1 MFTNK
6 STIEKIDQK
15 LINSDFGILLFCP
28 ASSNNFDIKKYQN
41 EDGTPNDLAV
51 QKIYECL
58 KDKHRSVFFGSMVG
72 FIISPSSEH
81 SIRPPFGLNWR
92 EAMSFR
98 EFYGSYSISI
108 FLALKW
114 IYNKPYFITE
124 KAYELLKKA
133 TKKQY
138 PACYKALE
146 RLILEIPPLSS
157 EKYMEDMELLESAE
171 REFISFKAQLP
182 IFIARLFYRHRGIN
196 FTERS
201 GRYTAENTQFYKP
214 DNWRKAPLKATQGS
228 IKNEFVE
235 ECNAI
240 IQTEGDG
247 MHNILEMFSDGI
259 VKNDDVKT
267 QLKQL
272 AELIN
277 NSVVFE
283 CDYENLTKHN
293 MQWFENN
300 LENKMCKEQA
310 RMILPQ
316 SQITTTI
323 NTVDLCT
330 LSSILSQRLDKHAQL
345 EIREV
350 AQQLYDIACE
360 EFGKELVDKLIDIQ
374 NRMVF

>member
-6 STIEKIDQK
+6 STIEKIDEK
-15 LINSDFGILLFCP
+15 LINSDFGVLMFRS
-28 ASSNNFDIKKYQN
+28 ASFNNFDIKKYQN

-58 KDKHRSVFFGSMVG
+58 KKKHRSVFFGSMVG
-72 FIISPSSEH
+72 FGISPDSQH
-81 SIRPPFGLNWR
+81 SIRPPLGLNWR

-182 IFIARLFYRHRGIN
+182 IFIARQFYRHRGIN

-201 GRYTAENTQFYKP
+201 GRYTAENTMFYKP
-214 DNWRKAPLKATQGS
+214 DSWRKAPQKATQGS
-228 IKNEFVE
+228 IENEFISE
-235 ECNAI
+235 KKIFGFLNYTFI
-240 IQTEGDG
+240 TKLIYKWF
-247 MHNILEMFSDGI
+247 NWNL
-259 VKNDDVKT
+259 KN
-267 QLKQL
+267 Q
-272 AELIN
+272 
-277 NSVVFE
+277 
-283 CDYENLTKHN
+283 
-293 MQWFENN
+293 
-300 LENKMCKEQA
+300 MCKEQA

-350 AQQLYDIACE
+350 AKQLYDIACE

-374 NRMVF
+374 NRLIF

>member
-6 STIEKIDQK
+6 STIEKIDEK
-15 LINSDFGILLFCP
+15 LINSDFGVLMFRS
-28 ASSNNFDIKKYQN
+28 ASFNNFDIKKYQN

-58 KDKHRSVFFGSMVG
+58 KHKHRSVFFGSMVG
-72 FIISPSSEH
+72 FRISISSEH
-81 SIRPPFGLNWR
+81 SMSPLLGLNWR

-182 IFIARLFYRHRGIN
+182 IFIARQFYRHRGIN

-228 IKNEFVE
+228 IENEFVKE
-235 ECNAI
+235 KEPYI
-240 IQTEGDG
+240 ISFTTNRGKLKSIIT
-247 MHNILEMFSDGI
+247 NILLWTGLAKVTFCYKSI
-259 VKNDDVKT
+259 VRIQN
-267 QLKQL
+267 
-272 AELIN
+272 
-277 NSVVFE
+277 
-283 CDYENLTKHN
+283 
-293 MQWFENN
+293 QWFENN

-350 AQQLYDIACE
+350 AKQLYDIACE

>member
-1 MFTNK
+1 MANSNWHVNCFDMSIKNNITLHTILQKQILIKNNMFTNK
-6 STIEKIDQK
+6 STIEKIDEK
-15 LINSDFGILLFCP
+15 LINSDFGVLMFRS
-28 ASSNNFDIKKYQN
+28 ASFNNFDIKKYQN

-58 KDKHRSVFFGSMVG
+58 KKKHRSVFFGSMVCFG
-72 FIISPSSEH
+72 ISPDSQH
-81 SIRPPFGLNWR
+81 SIRPPLGLNWR

-182 IFIARLFYRHRGIN
+182 IFIARQFYRHRGIN

-201 GRYTAENTQFYKP
+201 GRYTAENTMFYKP
-214 DNWRKAPLKATQGS
+214 DNWRKAPPKATQGS
-228 IKNEFVE
+228 IENEFVE
-235 ECNAI
+235 EWEVYYGRDCTPSHYDDTVLNAKHWYS
-240 IQTEGDG
+240 
-247 MHNILEMFSDGI
+247 MNIE
-259 VKNDDVKT
+259 
-267 QLKQL
+267 
-272 AELIN
+272 
-277 NSVVFE
+277 
-283 CDYENLTKHN
+283 YE
-293 MQWFENN
+293 
-300 LENKMCKEQA
+300 MCKEQA

-350 AQQLYDIACE
+350 AKQLYDIACE